1 MRELTLEQLQRIA
14 RAGKKHLIVVS
25 QEVFDDCCGARGV
38 AQAPIKGGYEDT
50 HDGDKNSDIFK
61 KRE

>member
-1 MRELTLEQLQRIA
+1 MEQLQRIA
-14 RAGKKHLIVVS
+14 RAGKEDLVVMN
-25 QEVFDDCCGARGV
+25 QEVFDDCRGARGV